1 MPTCVIKDIE
11 LFYEDIGVGEPI
23 LFLHSHF
30 NRGILAFACQM
41 QAFNKQYRCILPD
54 FRGHG
59 RTRCD
64 SLVWDAGMILED
76 MTVFLDA
83 LGLQRVHVV
92 GYSAGGGIGF
102 HMAVQYPQYVAS
114 LTSIGCDGFPFAE
127 NAYDFLPENLLKNQ
141 QYDVI
146 EQMKNKHFEAHRG
159 NWQEFMRQSV
169 YDNDIYPN
177 LSRENLRSIA
187 APVFI
192 IVGENDTLI
201 NKEELEE
208 AKTLIPHCQVLIT
221 PNGQHSTHML
231 GEHTLEI
238 NRRIGDFLHEN
249 AISRK

>member
-1 MPTCVIKDIE
+1 MPTCNIKDLE
-11 LFYEDIGVGEPI
+11 LFYEDIGVGDPI

-30 NRGILAFACQM
+30 NRGILAFACQL
-41 QAFNKQYRCILPD
+41 QAFNKQFRCILPD
-54 FRGHG
+54 YRGHG
-59 RTRCD
+59 RTRCE

-76 MTVFLDA
+76 MIAFLDS

-102 HMAVQYPQYVAS
+102 HMAVKYPQYVAS

-127 NAYDFLPENLLKNQ
+127 DAYNFLPENLLKNE

-146 EQMKNKHFEAHRG
+146 EQMNNRHFEAHKG

-169 YDNDIYPN
+169 HDNDIYPK
-177 LSRENLRSIA
+177 LSRDQLSAIPV
-187 APVFI
+187 PVFI

-208 AKTLIPHCQVLIT
+208 AKTLIPDCEVLVT
-221 PNGQHSTHML
+221 PNGVHGTHLL
-231 GEHTLEI
+231 GEHTIEI
-238 NRRIGDFLHEN
+238 NRRINDFLKRN
-249 AISRK
+249 AIKF